1 MSDDELASLPRGLSE
16 AGAIFSRR
24 RLLGTTTLAVAGAA
38 LAAGQQARAQTPQ
51 SVMTGEHNASASNP
65 GPENEALKA
74 LNPNSFMPPWT
85 DHGLPP
91 TFWSS
96 FSLMHRRIQDGGW
109 TRQVNVRDFPIST
122 QIAGVN
128 MRLTAGGIRELHW
141 HKANEWALMLNG
153 NCRLTALDFDGRP
166 YVNDVAAGDLWYFP
180 TGVPH
185 SLQGLGPDGCEFLLV
200 FDDGNF
206 SEDDTTLLSDWMI
219 HTPRE
224 VVAKNWGVAKE
235 ALDPFNSI
243 PLEGRYI
250 FQAPVPPPLEQDKQ
264 AVTRDGRP
272 ATTAFGFRMMQMK
285 PQKSTKGGD
294 VPHRRF
300 HEFSGGGQH
309 RHGAR
314 DAQAGRIARAAL
326 ASECRRMAILYP
338 RQRANDRVLQSL
350 HLAHDRFPRRR
361 RRLCSA
367 NARTLCREYRRHRSG
382 LFGDVQGAAL
392 SGHFAQRLAQPP
404 SARIGD
410 RASGN
415 FAANIGDDSACQLR
429 GAAGV
434 IVTIFRVGISSSL
447 RANGPDP
454 KWSAR

>member
-1 MSDDELASLPRGLSE
+1 MSDHELASPLRGPSE

-51 SVMTGEHNASASNP
+51 SVMMGEHNGSASNP

-122 QIAGVN
+122 
-128 MRLTAGGIRELHW
+128 HW

-224 VVAKNWGVAKE
+224 VVAKNWNVARE

-264 AVTRDGRP
+264 AVTRDGR
-272 ATTAFGFRMMQMK
+272 ATTTAFQFRMMQMK

-294 VPHRRF
+294 V
-300 HEFSGGGQH
+300 
-309 RHGAR
+309 
-314 DAQAGRIARAAL
+314 RIVD
-326 ASECRRMAILYP
+326 ST
-338 RQRANDRVLQSL
+338 N
-350 HLAHDRFPRRR
+350 FP
-361 RRLCSA
+361 A
-367 NARTLCREYRRHRSG
+367 
-382 LFGDVQGAAL
+382 
-392 SGHFAQRLAQPP
+392 
-404 SARIGD
+404 
-410 RASGN
+410 
-415 FAANIGDDSACQLR
+415 AANIAMAHVTLKPGALRELHWHPNADEWQYYIQGSGRMTVFFNHSTARTTDFRAGDVGYVPQTLGHYVENTGDTDLVFLEMFKAPRFQDVSLNDWLTHLPPEL
-429 GAAGV
+429 V
-434 IVTIFRVGISSSL
+434 IDHLGISQQTL
-447 RANGPDP
+447 GAIPRANYAVLP
-454 KWSAR
+454 A